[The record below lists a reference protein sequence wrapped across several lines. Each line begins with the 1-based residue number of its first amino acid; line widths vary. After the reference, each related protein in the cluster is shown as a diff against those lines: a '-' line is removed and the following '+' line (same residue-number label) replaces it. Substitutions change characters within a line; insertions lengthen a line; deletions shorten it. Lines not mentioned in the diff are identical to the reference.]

1 MPNRKKIFHVLS
13 IVAWTLVISGVV
25 FVLVSAVQKEQ
36 HVICREVIVDI
47 DPSLGYEM
55 IDEKEILSSLW
66 PKANGLFP
74 VGKSTVSF
82 DLFKLEKQVE
92 KNPWVSSANLFFDQ
106 QHRMHIVLQ
115 QKLALARVF
124 NTDGYSYYLDGNY
137 SLLPVKSNDIISL
150 PVFTN
155 FYFDPI
161 KKSRE
166 DSNTIARIVSLSRFI
181 AADSFW
187 MAQVESVN
195 INPDNTFE
203 FVTQV
208 GNHRV
213 MLGLRDDWEHLFK
226 KLNALYSAMMENES
240 WDTYDLVD
248 LQFKDQV
255 VCKRKGFVSDGMNQ
269 AFQLDSTN
277 AISLMQDTVTIK
289 SSSVQK
295 QKL

>member
-1 MPNRKKIFHVLS
+1 MLNRKKIFHVLS
-13 IVAWTLVISGVV
+13 IVGWTLVVSGVV
-25 FVLVSAVQKEQ
+25 IVMVSAIQKEQ
-36 HVICREVIVDI
+36 HFTCKEVIVDI
-47 DPSLGYEM
+47 DQSLGYKM

-66 PKANGLFP
+66 PEANGLFP
-74 VGKSTVSF
+74 ARKSTFSF

-92 KNPWVSSANLFFDQ
+92 KNPWVHAANVFFDQ
-106 QHRMHIVLQ
+106 QHRMQIVLQ

-124 NTDGYSYYLDGNY
+124 NPDGYSYYLDNNY
-137 SLLPVKSNDIISL
+137 SLLPVKSNDVVSL

-161 KKSRE
+161 RRSKE
-166 DSNTIARIVSLSRFI
+166 DSNTLARIISLSRFI

-195 INPDNTFE
+195 INPDNTLE

-226 KLNALYSAMMENES
+226 KLNALYSSMLENES

-255 VCKRKGFVSDGMNQ
+255 VCKRKGFVSDGMELNLQ
-269 AFQLDSTN
+269 VDSTE
-277 AISLMQDTVTIK
+277 AISIMQDTASIN
-289 SSSVQK
+289 SSSVGK
-295 QKL
+295 TK

>member
-1 MPNRKKIFHVLS
+1 MLNRKKIFHVLA
-13 IVAWTLVISGVV
+13 IMAWALVISGVV

-47 DPSLGYEM
+47 DPSLGYKM

-66 PKANGLFP
+66 PEANGLFP
-74 VGKSTVSF
+74 IGKSTVSY

-92 KNPWVSSANLFFDQ
+92 KNPWVSSANLFYDQ
-106 QHRMHIVLQ
+106 QHRMHIALQ

-124 NTDGYSYYLDGNY
+124 NTDGYSFYLDSNY
-137 SLLPVKSNDIISL
+137 SLLPVKSSDVISL

-161 KKSRE
+161 KKSKG
-166 DSNTIARIVSLSRFI
+166 DSNTIARIISLSKFI

-187 MAQVESVN
+187 MAQIESVN

-203 FVTQV
+203 FFTQV

-226 KLNALYSAMMENES
+226 KLNALYSTMLENET
-240 WDTYDLVD
+240 WDRYDLVD

-255 VCKRKGFVSDGMNQ
+255 VCKRKGFASDGMNQ
-269 AFQLDSTN
+269 ALQIDSTR
-277 AISLMQDTVTIK
+277 ATSIMQDTLTVR
-289 SSSVQK
+289 SSGVK
-295 QKL
+295 K